1 MTRSFVGAAN
11 ARARLII
18 AIEALREANDCRA
31 PSVFEIRHAEQLV
44 LDASILYA
52 RELHARREAARK
64 EAS

>member
-1 MTRSFVGAAN
+1 MTRSFIGVVN

-44 LDASILYA
+44 REAGIAYA
-52 RELHARREAARK
+52 RELHAHREAAKK